1 MDNHPELESER
12 QYIRGAYEQVRK
24 LRSSLSSNLQEM
36 YFQEKGGTHQAR
48 AERDIVVNTTLERLN
63 HLDFGELALC
73 FGRIDHEVGPMSN
86 GDRFYL
92 GRIAVADDS
101 MEPLVVDWRA
111 PVAEP
116 FYRAT
121 ALNPMGLKLRRH
133 FQLHGEDLISIED
146 EPLSGDVDTSN
157 ELVGPGALYSAID
170 KARSGQMG
178 DIVATIQGEQDRII
192 RSPLAGVLV
201 VQGGPGTGKTAVALH
216 RAAYLLYTHRARLE
230 SQRVLVIAPNPTF
243 LKYIERV
250 LPSLG
255 ESGVELT
262 TITRMVDVSRQL
274 RTAQEAEAVIKAD
287 RRMVRFIEKA
297 VLDRQRPL
305 SSPIEISIGSVTV
318 SITKELSALAVR
330 RGKRRSGTHNERVR
344 LVENFLANELAAE
357 YVKKSEYYASLR
369 IDEKESEEDA
379 KAVSTEID
387 QDEVDQVAEIARE
400 IRSDPTF
407 LRAVG
412 RIWPRLSPEDL
423 LDDLYSHGAL
433 TKLAARDILSSDEV
447 SILNQTYV
455 QGQLSDADLPLLD
468 EALVHLGPFSKRQ
481 QLPVKYG
488 HIVVDEAQELS
499 YMQSRMVG
507 RRTLSSSVTL
517 VGDLAQSTAP
527 YAVGDWSKIVEP
539 IAISIKEW
547 RYEQLSINYRTPSEI
562 LEVANRLYDPKSMGL
577 MPTRAIRSTG
587 VSPNIIN
594 CDSDV
599 TQCAINAVIEMANEL
614 KIGLIGVVIPNHSQC
629 DESLIYRSI
638 DLLLN
643 DLPDVKVDVRGFDQS
658 KGLEFDGV
666 IVVNPSR
673 LVASKRT
680 KKAAFFTAV
689 TRATKRLSIIV
700 ESDEVRT
707 LNSWGIIL

>member
-1 MDNHPELESER
+1 MDNHPELESEGR
-12 QYIRGAYEQVRK
+12 YIKAAYEQVRK
-24 LRSSLSSNLQEM
+24 LRGSLSSNLQEM
-36 YFQEKGGTHQAR
+36 YYQEKGGTHQAR
-48 AERDIVVNTTLERLN
+48 AERDIVVNSTLERLN

-92 GRIAVADDS
+92 GRIAVADDL

-121 ALNPMGLKLRRH
+121 ALNPMGLTLRRH
-133 FQLHGEDLISIED
+133 FQLDGENLVSIED
-146 EPLSGDVDTSN
+146 EPLAGGSDTGN
-157 ELVGPGALYSAID
+157 DLVGPGALYSAID

-192 RSPLAGVLV
+192 RSPLSGVLV

-216 RAAYLLYTHRARLE
+216 RAAYLLYTHRSRLD
-230 SQRVLVIAPNPTF
+230 SQRVLVIAPNPVF

-262 TITRMVDVSRQL
+262 TIARMVEVNREL
-274 RTAQEAEAVIKAD
+274 RIAGEEEATVKAD
-287 RRMVRFIEKA
+287 RRMVRLIEKA

-305 SSPIEISIGSVTV
+305 GSPIEINIGSVSV
-318 SITKELSALAVR
+318 FITKELSATAVR
-330 RGKRRSGTHNERVR
+330 RAKRRPGTHNERVR
-344 LVENFLANELAAE
+344 IVETFLAKELATD
-357 YVKKSEYYASLR
+357 YIKKSEYYSSLD
-369 IDEKESEEDA
+369 IDEKEESAPAPPLELDEED
-379 KAVSTEID
+379 
-387 QDEVDQVAEIARE
+387 VDQVAEIAGE
-400 IRSDPTF
+400 IRSDPVF
-407 LRAVG
+407 IKAVG
-412 RIWPRLSPEDL
+412 RIWPRLAPEDL
-423 LDDLYSHGAL
+423 LDDLYSHTAL
-433 TKLAARDILSSDEV
+433 TKLAARDILSGDEI
-447 SILNQTYV
+447 SILNRTYIH
-455 QGQLSDADLPLLD
+455 GYLSDADLPLLD
-468 EALVHLGPFSKRQ
+468 EALVYLGPYHKRQ
-481 QLPVKYG
+481 TLPARYG

-499 YMQSRMVG
+499 YMQSRMIG

-527 YAVGDWSKIVEP
+527 YSVGSWAEIVEP
-539 IAISIKEW
+539 IAISIREW

-562 LEVANRLYDPKSMGL
+562 LEVANRLYDPEAMGL

-587 VSPNIIN
+587 VDPVIIN
-594 CDSDV
+594 CDRDV
-599 TQCAINAVIEMANEL
+599 TQCVIDAIVVMVEEL
-614 KIGLIGVVIPNHSQC
+614 KIGLIGVVIPNHSEC
-629 DESLIYRSI
+629 DESIIYRSVENV
-638 DLLLN
+638 LHEFS
-643 DLPDVKVDVRGFDQS
+643 DVKVDVRRFDQS

-673 LVASKRT
+673 LVTSNRT

-700 ESDEVRT
+700 ESDEVQT
-707 LNSWGIIL
+707 LDSWGIDQ